1 MRGSVWVIYKNT
13 LSIGIAATE
22 IDAIRYLVDV
32 EWIKMDEKEI
42 EYWDDKEHT
51 FLTPREA
58 AKQAN
63 MTVEEILEE
72 VLEVNQSPY
81 FSRYGLLIREERT
94 ICGYDIPVE

>member
-1 MRGSVWVIYKNT
+1 MRDSVWVIYKNT

-42 EYWDDKEHT
+42 EYWDDRTHI

-63 MTVEEILEE
+63 TTVEKILGEA
-72 VLEVNQSPY
+72 LEVNQSPY
-81 FSRYGLLIREERT
+81 FSRYGLLIQEERT
-94 ICGYDIPVE
+94 ICDYDIPVE